1 MHRPLRVQQSEIL
14 TFVPLSKSCQLEMPK
29 RYQGENVMKREHH
42 TFQEYRYRPLL
53 PRQIRLLSFST
64 GSEELHII
72 HTNLN
77 IAPSYTSVSYSWND
91 QQRDRDIHVESY
103 KLKII
108 ENLRIGLPHLI
119 KKASTQF
126 LWVDEICIDQENE
139 EERAV
144 QVPLMEEIY
153 TRCQECLV
161 WLGDGTPET
170 DIAIGA
176 IPRISAHVLHD
187 GAKQAWEREGIDVQS
202 SETLESNLW
211 RGLVNLF
218 SRPWFTRVWTLQEC
232 ILPDNVL
239 FLCGSKVLAFTDIE
253 PLALPLLQL
262 LTSLQLFFPNAA
274 LGESKL
280 FMGFLRLRRV
290 TEFKNLKKDPKTC
303 LDTLRLLSFSRLLSA
318 SNCLDKIYG
327 MLGLAASSLRDHLK
341 IDYHST
347 DVQVS
352 RQIATW
358 YTSFG
363 EDLFILNLASS
374 FRHCKDEL
382 PSWAPNL
389 TRLGSH
395 WCLGVIWR
403 RCRTGMY
410 KTSVCRPF
418 ASFLSG
424 ELHVRGI
431 RLDQITHVISY
442 SGKPHTSQAE
452 RCRNILKWEEDC
464 LELSK
469 SVFGG
474 GSASVPKAHWMTII
488 SGICDNHLQPN
499 RSNYDALKCFL
510 TIISASKRLPPE
522 LETRYQDL
530 TGQIRRLCQ
539 VSRLGKFFCTQHG
552 RIGLGPISTQ
562 PRDQICIFYNGFTP
576 FIIRQKPELTSKYQ
590 LVGDSY
596 TYSLMNGEA
605 FQSEIRK
612 PDETFILI

>member
-1 MHRPLRVQQSEIL
+1 
-14 TFVPLSKSCQLEMPK
+14 MPK
-29 RYQGENVMKREHH
+29 AYQGENGMKKESHN
-42 TFQEYRYRPLL
+42 FQEYRYRPLL
-53 PRQIRLLSFST
+53 PHDIRLLSFST
-64 GSEELHII
+64 GLEELHII

-77 IAPSYTSVSYSWND
+77 TAPTYTSVSYSWND
-91 QQRDRDIHVESY
+91 QQRDHDIHVDSH

-139 EERAV
+139 EEKAV

-170 DIAIGA
+170 DIAIDV
-176 IPRISAHVLHD
+176 IPRISEYVKLY
-187 GAKQAWEREGIDVQS
+187 GAKKAWERQGINVQS
-202 SETLESNLW
+202 PEILESNLW
-211 RGLVNLF
+211 RGIVNLF

-239 FLCGSKVLAFTDIE
+239 FLCGSKVLAFTDVE

-262 LTSLQLFFPNAA
+262 LTSLQLFFSNAA

-280 FMGFLRLRRV
+280 FAGFLRLLRV
-290 TEFKNLKKDPKTC
+290 TEFKNLKKDPKSC
-303 LDTLRLLSFSRLLSA
+303 LDTLRLLYFTRPLSA
-318 SNCLDKIYG
+318 SNRLDKIYG
-327 MLGLAASSLRDHLK
+327 ILGLAASSLRDHLK

-347 DVQVS
+347 DFQVS
-352 RQIATW
+352 RQIAAW

-382 PSWAPNL
+382 PSWIPNL
-389 TRLGSH
+389 SRLGNH
-395 WCLGVIWR
+395 WCIGVIWPR
-403 RCRTGMY
+403 FRTGMD
-410 KTSVCRPF
+410 KQSVSRPF
-418 ASFLSG
+418 ASCFSG
-424 ELHVRGI
+424 KLHVRGI
-431 RLDQITHVISY
+431 RVDQITHVVTY
-442 SGKPHTSQAE
+442 SDKPYTSQAE
-452 RCRNILKWEEDC
+452 RCRNILNWEEVC
-464 LELSK
+464 LELSR

-474 GSASVPKAHWMTII
+474 GSVSVPKAHWTTII
-488 SGICDNHLQPN
+488 SGICDDHLQPN
-499 RSNYDALKCFL
+499 RGDYDALKSFL
-510 TIISASKRLPPE
+510 RLVSAGKCLPPE
-522 LETRYQDL
+522 LEARYQDL
-530 TGQIRRLCQ
+530 SVQIRRLCQ

-552 RIGLGPISTQ
+552 RIGLGPITTQ

-576 FIIRQKPELTSKYQ
+576 FIIRQKPELASKYQ

-605 FQSEIRK
+605 FQSEICK
-612 PDETFILI
+612 PAETFILI

>member
-1 MHRPLRVQQSEIL
+1 MQQNEAL
-14 TFVPLSKSCQLEMPK
+14 TFVPLFESCQLEMPK
-29 RYQGENVMKREHH
+29 PYQDENGTKKENHP
-42 TFQEYRYRPLL
+42 FQEYRYRPLL
-53 PRQIRLLSFST
+53 PHHIRLLSCST
-64 GSEELHII
+64 GSEEPHII

-77 IAPSYTSVSYSWND
+77 TAPSYTSVSYSWND
-91 QQRDRDIHVESY
+91 QQRDHDLHVDSHT
-103 KLKII
+103 LKVI
-108 ENLRIGLPHLI
+108 ENLRIGLSYMI
-119 KKASTQF
+119 KQASTQF

-144 QVPLMEEIY
+144 QIPLMEEIY

-170 DIAIGA
+170 DIAIDA
-176 IPRISAHVLHD
+176 MPRISEHVKLY
-187 GAKQAWEREGIDVQS
+187 GAKQAWEREGINVHS
-202 SETLESNLW
+202 SEVLESCLW

-232 ILPDNVL
+232 VLPDNVL
-239 FLCGSKVLAFTDIE
+239 FLCGSKVIAFTGME
-253 PLALPLLQL
+253 PLAWPLLQL
-262 LTSLQLFFPNAA
+262 LTLLQPFFGNAA

-280 FMGFLRLRRV
+280 FAGFLRVLRI
-290 TEFKNLKKDPKTC
+290 TEFKNLNKEPKIC
-303 LDTLRLLSFSRLLSA
+303 LDTLRLLYFTRPLSA

-327 MLGLAASSLRDHLK
+327 ILGLADISLRDHLK

-352 RQIATW
+352 RQVAEW

-363 EDLFILNLASS
+363 QDLFILNLASS
-374 FRHCKDEL
+374 FRHSEDGL
-382 PSWAPNL
+382 SSWIPNL
-389 TRLGSH
+389 SRLGSH
-395 WCLGVIWR
+395 WCIGVIWPR
-403 RCRTGMY
+403 FRTGMH
-410 KTSVCRPF
+410 KESVPRPF
-418 ASFLSG
+418 ASFHSG

-431 RLDQITHVISY
+431 RVDQITHVVSY
-442 SGKPHTSQAE
+442 SGKPYTSPAE
-452 RCRNILKWEEDC
+452 RSRNILNWEEVC
-464 LELSK
+464 LVLSK

-474 GSASVPKAHWMTII
+474 TSVSVPKAHWMTII
-488 SGICDNHLQPN
+488 SGICDDHLQPN
-499 RSNYDALKCFL
+499 RGDYDALKCFL
-510 TIISASKRLPPE
+510 RLVSAGQCLPPE

-530 TGQIRRLCQ
+530 AVQIRRLCQ

-576 FIIRQKPELTSKYQ
+576 FIIRQKPELASKYQ

-605 FQSEIRK
+605 FQSGIRK